1 MLAALLLSLSLH
13 SEPTPAVE
21 HSAIERPGLELP
33 APDWAFIPLPSWMG
47 PTTGAAALMFAVD
60 IDPTEPVQSEERDD
74 LDVYESEEP

>member
-13 SEPTPAVE
+13 SQAAPAL
-21 HSAIERPGLELP
+21 HMP
-33 APDWAFIPLPSWMG
+33 APDWAFVPSAETWNE
-47 PTTGAAALMFAVD
+47 PTRGVEALMFAVD